1 MTRSLRT
8 ASARLLRLSR
18 AGLAAATI
26 LTAAGF
32 AASSAAAQDAAA
44 PPPAD
49 PADVE
54 SIDAIMG
61 AVYEVISGDA
71 GVARDWDRFRSLFAP
86 GATLSPVGRSP
97 AGVFGR
103 TTITPAEYAE
113 RSGAFL
119 EQNGFHEVEIH
130 RVTERY
136 GVIAHAF
143 STYESRRRATDP
155 EPFAR
160 GINSFQLLHD
170 GARWWVVSIF
180 WLQESADHP
189 IPEEYLPGG
198 ANLPTFEGLQ
208 EPLQPEQP

>member
-1 MTRSLRT
+1 MRST
-8 ASARLLRLSR
+8 FSR
-18 AGLAAATI
+18 PLFALAALGA
-26 LTAAGF
+26 LALLALF
-32 AASSAAAQDAAA
+32 AVPISAQDPPA

-54 SIDAIMG
+54 SIDAIMK

-86 GATLSPVGRSP
+86 GATLSPTGRGPEGSYGRSI
-97 AGVFGR
+97 
-103 TTITPAEYAE
+103 ITPDEYAAG
-113 RSGAFL
+113 SGAWL

-136 GVIAHAF
+136 GMIAHAF

-160 GINSFQLLHD
+160 GINSFQLLND
-170 GARWWVVSIF
+170 GGRWWVVSIY
-180 WLQESADHP
+180 WQQESPDHP
-189 IPEEYLPGG
+189 IPAQYLPGG
-198 ANLPTFEGLQ
+198 
-208 EPLQPEQP
+208 